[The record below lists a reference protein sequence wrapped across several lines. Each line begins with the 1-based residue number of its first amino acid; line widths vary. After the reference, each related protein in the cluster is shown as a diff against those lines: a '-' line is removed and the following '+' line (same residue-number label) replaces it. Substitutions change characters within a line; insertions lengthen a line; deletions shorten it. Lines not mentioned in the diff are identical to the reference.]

1 MRDGIISETK
11 NSRIIKSD
19 IPDTYEEL
27 KELIAGEGLPVDMI
41 LNAIGWSQTPTFLSK
56 GTLLSDQTEDAIW
69 TNHQNRTV
77 DAALKMLADI
87 AYGRV
92 ATLNVT
98 VLDTAGNP
106 IPDVAVQLDKPAD
119 VINGPLTDE
128 QGKITISTSGG
139 THTINL
145 AYPLGYSSETGAQS
159 TEVSGIR
166 DITIKS
172 VSRKATT
179 EVFNFSASRSNFRIA
194 RFLSPIQICL
204 FGGGGS
210 GCVMCANENDSS
222 CGGQAGAGGYTLTQ
236 NNVDIAGK
244 LISVFIGAGGVGS
257 SMSFSYGSGRRGNSG
272 GTTSINVGG
281 TVYSAKGGG
290 GGDYH
295 TFRNANN
302 ILGGAYGGGWQGAN
316 LPTKGQDG
324 SHLFGDSSQPV
335 YGGGGGGVASYGSDA
350 IGGDEGRGGGTSGS
364 AYDGAGDDY
373 YPDYTESDDA
383 TTAGGSGAA
392 LSAWRTTGA
401 RSGKGGS
408 GLAAF
413 RKQV

>member
-1 MRDGIISETK
+1 MQDR
-11 NSRIIKSD
+11 
-19 IPDTYEEL
+19 
-27 KELIAGEGLPVDMI
+27 
-41 LNAIGWSQTPTFLSK
+41 TPTPGQEGRVLITPENGSPYYAK
-56 GTLLSDQTEDAIW
+56 IEMADNPTQPGTPLNKATLLTDETEQAIW
-69 TNHQNRTV
+69 GNTSDRTV
-77 DAALKMLADI
+77 DDALKILSDV

-92 ATLNVT
+92 SILNLT
-98 VLDTAGNP
+98 VLDTGGNP
-106 IPDVAVQLDKPAD
+106 IPDVAVALDTTPNIVD
-119 VINGPLTDE
+119 GPLTDE
-128 QGKITISTSGG
+128 NGTLTINTSGG
-139 THTINL
+139 SHTVNL
-145 AYPLGYSSETGAQS
+145 AYPLGYSAETGSQAI
-159 TEVSGIR
+159 EVSGVR
-166 DITIKS
+166 DLTVQA
-172 VSRKATT
+172 VSRKNTSEIFT
-179 EVFNFSASRSNFRIA
+179 FSASKSNFRIA

-392 LSAWRTTGA
+392 LSAWRATDA

>member
-1 MRDGIISETK
+1 MQDR
-11 NSRIIKSD
+11 
-19 IPDTYEEL
+19 
-27 KELIAGEGLPVDMI
+27 
-41 LNAIGWSQTPTFLSK
+41 TPTPGQEGRVLITPENGSPYYAK
-56 GTLLSDQTEDAIW
+56 IEMADNPTQPGTPLNKATLLTDETEQAIW
-69 TNHQNRTV
+69 GNTSDRTV
-77 DAALKMLADI
+77 DDALKILSDV

-92 ATLNVT
+92 SILNLT
-98 VLDTAGNP
+98 VLDTSGNP
-106 IPDVAVQLDKPAD
+106 IPDVAVALDTTPNIVD
-119 VINGPLTDE
+119 GPLTDE
-128 QGKITISTSGG
+128 NGTLTINTSGG
-139 THTINL
+139 SHTVNL
-145 AYPLGYSSETGAQS
+145 AYPLGYSAETGSQAI
-159 TEVSGIR
+159 EVSGVR
-166 DITIKS
+166 NLTVQA
-172 VSRKATT
+172 VSRKNTSEIFT
-179 EVFNFSASRSNFRIA
+179 FSSSKRNFRIA

-210 GCVMCANENDSS
+210 GCVMCANKDDSS

-244 LISVFIGAGGVGS
+244 LISVFIGAGGGGS

-316 LPTKGQDG
+316 LPTEGQDG

-392 LSAWRTTGA
+392 LSAWRATGA
-401 RSGKGGS
+401 RSGQGGS